1 MQTTV
6 KIKGMTCGHCEGRV
20 NTELGKISGVT
31 EVKAV
36 AAEGVAVV
44 TSMQALNSE
53 EVLAAVL
60 AAGYKVI
67 DQLVKQTE
75 DGSELQSSQ
84 FCKNF
89 LVVCSNFLDETY

>member
-36 AAEGVAVV
+36 AADGVAII
-44 TSMQALNSE
+44 TSGDALNAE
-53 EVLAAVL
+53 EISQAVI
-60 AAGYKVI
+60 AAGYKV
-67 DQLVKQTE
+67 VA
-75 DGSELQSSQ
+75 
-84 FCKNF
+84 
-89 LVVCSNFLDETY
+89 

>member
-1 MQTTV
+1 MQTTI

-36 AAEGVAVV
+36 AADGVAII
-44 TSMQALNSE
+44 TSSDALNSE
-53 EVLAAVL
+53 EISQAVL

-67 DQLVKQTE
+67 A
-75 DGSELQSSQ
+75 
-84 FCKNF
+84 
-89 LVVCSNFLDETY
+89 

>member
-36 AAEGVAVV
+36 AADGVAII
-44 TSMQALNSE
+44 TSGDVLNAEEISQA
-53 EVLAAVL
+53 VI
-60 AAGYKVI
+60 AAGYKV
-67 DQLVKQTE
+67 VA
-75 DGSELQSSQ
+75 
-84 FCKNF
+84 
-89 LVVCSNFLDETY
+89 

>member
-36 AAEGVAVV
+36 AADGVAII
-44 TSMQALNSE
+44 TSG
-53 EVLAAVL
+53 EVLNAEEISQAVIT
-60 AAGYKVI
+60 AGYKVI
-67 DQLVKQTE
+67 A
-75 DGSELQSSQ
+75 
-84 FCKNF
+84 
-89 LVVCSNFLDETY
+89 

>member
-36 AAEGVAVV
+36 AADGVAVI
-44 TSMQALNSE
+44 TSSEALNSE
-53 EVLAAVL
+53 EISQAVIT
-60 AAGYKVI
+60 AGYKV
-67 DQLVKQTE
+67 VA
-75 DGSELQSSQ
+75 
-84 FCKNF
+84 
-89 LVVCSNFLDETY
+89 